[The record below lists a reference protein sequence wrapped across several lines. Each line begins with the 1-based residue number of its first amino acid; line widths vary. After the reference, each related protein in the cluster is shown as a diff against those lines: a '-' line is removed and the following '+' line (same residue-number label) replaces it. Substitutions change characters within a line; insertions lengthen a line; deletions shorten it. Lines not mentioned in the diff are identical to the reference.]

1 MQVPPIVIECDAC
14 KTRYLLD
21 RKLVQ
26 GYRAAQVRCRNC
38 GGPIR
43 ITIPEPPILDGSPPA
58 RTRRDPAE
66 AQPPR
71 VAAPAPPRVE
81 RRAAGRTTRSSAVA
95 QSLLEE
101 ESETGATPN
110 NLVNIQKF
118 REFGRGRITA
128 GSSDITQNITA
139 EIPHAELPAPEA
151 IPEAEP
157 RSPADSPAAQPVPG
171 KPSSTG
177 GSRTFEEPFHP
188 GGEKPVTLP
197 QAPEKSLPSPS
208 ASRYRG
214 FWRRRTRRFGPST
227 TFLLVVFGTTSSILF
242 FILLMRLLLQF
253 TNWIQLYK
261 G

>member
-1 MQVPPIVIECDAC
+1 MQVPPIIIECDAC
-14 KTRYLLD
+14 KARYLLD

-26 GYRAAQVRCRNC
+26 GYRAAQVRCRKC

-43 ITIPEPPILDGSPPA
+43 ITIPEPPILEGSPPA

-71 VAAPAPPRVE
+71 FAAPAPPRVE

-95 QSLLEE
+95 QPLLDE
-101 ESETGATPN
+101 ESETGAEPN

-128 GSSDITQNITA
+128 GSSDISQDITA
-139 EIPHAELPAPEA
+139 EIPHAERPAPEA

-171 KPSSTG
+171 G
-177 GSRTFEEPFHP
+177 G
-188 GGEKPVTLP
+188 KPVTLP

-214 FWRRRTRRFGPST
+214 FWRRRTRRFGPLT
-227 TFLLVVFGTTSSILF
+227 TFLVVVFGTTFSILF

-253 TNWIQLYK
+253 TNWIQLHK